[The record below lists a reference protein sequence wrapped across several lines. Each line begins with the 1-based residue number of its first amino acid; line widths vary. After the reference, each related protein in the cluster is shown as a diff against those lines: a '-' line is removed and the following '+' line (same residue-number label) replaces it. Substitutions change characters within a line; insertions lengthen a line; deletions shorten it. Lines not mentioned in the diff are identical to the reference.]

1 MANEVRIR
9 ASVKDDA
16 SQPLG
21 RIGAAWKQFQDS
33 GSKGGFAIGA
43 SAAVAAKGL
52 DLISGAAFGAGQ
64 AVGDFIGDSIKA
76 ASDLN
81 ESTSKSQVIFGDA
94 AKAVSDFAETADKSL
109 GLSKA
114 AALDAAASFGNLF
127 LGTGQSQAKAA
138 ELSKTLVT
146 LAGDLAS
153 FNNLDPTDTLQK
165 LRSGLTG
172 EAEPLRA
179 VGVFLTEA
187 KVKAKAMELGLADAH
202 GELSEGAKVMARY
215 QIILDETKSA
225 QGDFART
232 ADGVANSQR
241 SLNAE
246 IENTKAA
253 LGEKIL
259 PLEKAWLGIQL
270 DLVTGINHLS
280 DSLSGKATPA
290 MIAMAAE
297 SGKVA
302 MIAEKVRDQ
311 IGDLDEATLA
321 AGVQFGIFTQA
332 QADAEMAS
340 RKVAA
345 GTKYMASHVKDDS
358 AEAALAF
365 QGIGTKA
372 EKASMKV
379 QTSMSD
385 IVNAVQDARD
395 DLEGAASDAADA
407 IYNPIIARG
416 ELAAIERERS
426 EQKQIIS
433 AKNSTKEQ
441 VADAKLRL
449 AELNKDKIKRLAEL
463 ASYGDTSAKKT
474 LTTMISVLEST
485 ENLSAEQREELR
497 LLRLALNA
505 TGLAYDR
512 LKAKAAGWV
521 SMGKMADDLALP
533 GRATGGP
540 VSAGKAYI
548 VGEHKPE
555 VFVPDTNGYILPE
568 VPTSPS
574 GGSGWG
580 GGISISPTIVVQGI
594 ATPAIREQIARE
606 LGPLIADVLRRN
618 GYG

>member
-21 RIGAAWKQFQDS
+21 KIGAAWKQFQDS

-52 DLISGAAFGAGQ
+52 DLIGSAAFGAGQ

-81 ESTSKSQVIFGDA
+81 ESTSKSKVIFGDA
-94 AKAVSDFAETADKSL
+94 AKAVEDFASTADKSL
-109 GLSKA
+109 GLSKS
-114 AALDAAASFGNLF
+114 AALEAAASFGNLF
-127 LGTGQSQAKAA
+127 LGTGQSAQKAA
-138 ELSKTLVT
+138 ELSKAMVT

-153 FNNLDPTDTLQK
+153 FNNLDPTETLQK

-215 QIILDETKSA
+215 QIILDETKTA

-241 SLNAE
+241 ALNAE
-246 IENTKAA
+246 LENARA
-253 LGEKIL
+253 ELGQELL
-259 PLEKAWLGIQL
+259 PLEKEWISLQRDAIPVLIDVIGAVKNMGTGFEFLGERLKDVSGISTI
-270 DLVTGINHLS
+270 TGERFQTHIKGS
-280 DSLSGKATPA
+280 FDRTSAATA
-290 MIAMAAE
+290 AMATRV
-297 SGKVA
+297 K
-302 MIAEKVRDQ
+302 D
-311 IGDLDEATLA
+311 
-321 AGVQFGIFTQA
+321 
-332 QADAEMAS
+332 DAY
-340 RKVAA
+340 VAA
-345 GTKYMASHVKDDS
+345 G
-358 AEAALAF
+358 ALT
-365 QGIGTKA
+365 GIGTKA
-372 EKASMKV
+372 DKAADKV
-379 QTSMSD
+379 GTAMSD

-395 DLEGAASDAADA
+395 GLEGAASDAADA

-426 EQKQIIS
+426 EQKQIIA

-441 VADAKLRL
+441 VADAKVRL

-485 ENLSAEQREELR
+485 ANLSEEQREELR
-497 LLRLALNA
+497 LLRLALGA

-512 LKAKAAGWV
+512 LRAKAAGWV
-521 SMGKMADDLALP
+521 SSGKQEDDRALP
-533 GRATGGP
+533 GRAVGGP
-540 VSAGKAYI
+540 VTAGQAYI
-548 VGEHKPE
+548 VGEHRPE
-555 VFVPDTNGYILPE
+555 VFVPDTNGTILPS
-568 VPTSPS
+568 VSNVPS
-574 GGSGWG
+574 GGGAMG
-580 GGISISPTIVVQGI
+580 GMTFAPTIVVQGL
-594 ATPAIREQIARE
+594 ATPAVKEQIVRE
-606 LGPLIADVLRRN
+606 LGPMFATWLRQN
-618 GYG
+618 GYR